1 MTSNRLNPFHSLRL
15 GLALIFILFMA
26 VTSWGYHGYCG
37 SRANGANGRNLTYE
51 LEETNH
57 LIKIGEKEK
66 SAYRLKIEGWGA
78 MDDSPAFIKH
88 PGYMRRVIE
97 IQLREGLTHIGK
109 DAFGQCENYCGI
121 LTIPS
126 TVETIGAKAFELF
139 GRNGFDVDID
149 MSKCTRMTRLTA
161 GAFHG
166 YNKTVTLPA
175 SLTTIEANT
184 FDDDEV
190 TVMMHY
196 DGYLFING
204 ELIATGT
211 GEMDITNALNI
222 TDNGNPKNTIRNA
235 NFNEMVLL
243 DELLENTPI
252 DPSDNHLVLPG
263 GWYLLDKNMDF
274 PHSILFTGDVNI
286 IVADGVTLNIAELQ
300 SEGDFNIF
308 GQTENSGKIN
318 IQGTLEATNI
328 DINGISVKSD
338 HISAGAN
345 FVVNSGSVDVG
356 TITSKS
362 IVLGWHKKSDFIK
375 IKSIDSKTLD
385 MFGIAEGSAFVDED
399 GVLYANTVYQEK
411 KDDAVNQLIGKTLK
425 PCYAV
430 TIDLQNGQL
439 PPKYAA
445 IFDENGD
452 AHIEEPKDEP
462 YRADAKFLGYS
473 VSPKHGSAS
482 YDWSQPIT
490 SNTTVYTQWSQEDF
504 KVEYVDEKGEVKEI
518 EEHLA
523 LTKAMDLQYDA
534 VNDRF
539 VLPGGWYTIEKDVLH
554 EGYPKNLY
562 FDGDVN
568 LIIRDEVYGDAQ
580 FQMDYDFIA
589 KGNLTIYG
597 QTKGTGTLNIGAIVS
612 EEYNVTIN
620 GGHVFASTVSADLN
634 VYVNGGNVDIT
645 KSGLGIQP
653 RLKTVLD
660 WYNLKNSIKASYYGN
675 KQGKVIIAEGKVFK
689 DENGKAYF
697 GTLNSEQIADIA
709 GKTLTPYVPK
719 SITDESITIADIP
732 DQTWTGSEICPAVSV
747 TDGETPLVL
756 GTDYTVGCS
765 NNISKGTANMTITGM
780 GVYAETVEKT
790 FEIVPKVILVSGAV
804 QVFEDENGKRA
815 VLNGEYDG
823 TEAVN
828 IAENIENVAVTFNR
842 KFTPNSG
849 HATIMLPFDVKAS
862 ELTGVKSIIEFTG
875 ITKVNGNNAVGMGY
889 VWCNETLG
897 EEELKKGHP
906 DCNTVSAELN
916 AYTPYMIEMDSPTLE
931 INGGVTL
938 VKWSEYDENHKRVG
952 DAPVGNWVFRGTLQK
967 KQWPKGTGIINDG
980 RLWAFTAA
988 ERSGAKIGEFV
999 QFGGNN
1005 WANPFR
1011 AYLVECKK
1019 TDNGLD
1025 CQDDSEPKA
1034 SQVSR
1039 YRFADALVPTDSA
1052 ATDEPL
1058 VMRGVAASE
1067 TASLNSM
1074 DIVIVYGDKDSDG
1087 DKERPTVIGRF
1098 NPATGEIR
1106 MLPRTKQTYD
1116 LKGRRVGNG
1125 KKAKGAYYKK

>member
-1 MTSNRLNPFHSLRL
+1 MNYS
-15 GLALIFILFMA
+15 
-26 VTSWGYHGYCG
+26 GYCG
-37 SRANGANGRNLTYE
+37 STANGADGRNLE
-51 LEETNH
+51 FGLNEQGDS
-57 LIKIGEKEK
+57 IAIGSRKY
-66 SAYRLKIEGWGA
+66 SSFALNILGSGA
-78 MDDSPAFIKH
+78 MTDNPKWRSKIKN
-88 PGYMRRVIE
+88 YMKRVTNIH
-97 IQLREGLTHIGK
+97 LKEGLTHIGEE
-109 DAFGQCENYCGI
+109 AFRGCENYSKRGRTTLI
-121 LTIPS
+121 IPS
-126 TVETIGAKAFELF
+126 TVESIGANAFDQF
-139 GRNGFDVDID
+139 GGDID
-149 MSKCTRMTRLTA
+149 MSKCTQMTHLTA
-161 GAFHG
+161 GVFH
-166 YNKTVTLPA
+166 YYRQTVTLPV
-175 SLTTIEANT
+175 SLTAIEANT
-184 FDDDEV
+184 FDNSRV
-190 TVMMHY
+190 TVMMPC

-204 ELIATGT
+204 KLIATGT
-211 GEMDITNALNI
+211 GVLDITEALNI
-222 TDNGNPKNTIRNA
+222 TDNGNSQTTIQNA
-235 NFNEMVLL
+235 EYNEIVSL

-263 GWYLLDKNMDF
+263 GWYLLDKSMDF

-300 SEGDFNIF
+300 SEDDFNIY

-345 FVVNSGSVDVG
+345 FVVNSGSIDVG

-362 IVLGWHKKSDFIK
+362 IVLGWHKKSDSIK

-411 KDDAVNQLIGKTLK
+411 KDDAVSQLIGKMLK

-452 AHIEEPKDEP
+452 AYIEEPKDEP

-473 VSPKHGSAS
+473 VSPNSGSAS

-490 SNTTVYTQWSQEDF
+490 GNTTVYTQWSQEDF
-504 KVEYVDEKGEVKEI
+504 KVEYVDEKGEVKEV

-539 VLPGGWYTIEKDVLH
+539 VLPGGWYTVEKDALH
-554 EGYPKNLY
+554 EGYSKNLY

-589 KGNLTIYG
+589 KRNLTIYG
-597 QTKGTGTLNIGAIVS
+597 QTKGTGSLNIGAIVS
-612 EEYNVTIN
+612 EEKNVTIN

-697 GTLNSEQIADIA
+697 GTLNSEQIAAIA

-719 SITDESITIADIP
+719 SISDESITIADIP

-780 GVYAETVEKT
+780 GVYAGTVEKT
-790 FEIVPKVILVSGAV
+790 FEILPSVILASGAV
-804 QVFEDENGKRA
+804 QVLEDEKGKRA

-823 TEAVN
+823 TEAVKIDVN
-828 IAENIENVAVTFNR
+828 IDVESVTFDR

-849 HATIMLPFDVKAS
+849 YATIMLPFDVNAS
-862 ELTGVKSIIEFTG
+862 SLTGVRSVIEFTG

-916 AYTPYMIEMDSPTLE
+916 AYTPYMIEMESATLG
-931 INGGVTL
+931 IDGGVTL

-952 DAPVGNWVFRGTLQK
+952 DDPVGKWVFRGTLQK
-967 KQWPKGTGIINDG
+967 KKWSKEANVIKDG

-988 ERSGAKIGEFV
+988 ERNEAKIGEFV

-1025 CQDDSEPKA
+1025 CKDDAETQPKA

-1039 YRFADALVPTDSA
+1039 YRFADALAPTDSA
-1052 ATDEPL
+1052 EKSAGAAATDQPL
-1058 VMRGVAASE
+1058 VMRQAAASE
-1067 TASLNSM
+1067 AASLNSM
-1074 DIVIVYGDKDSDG
+1074 DIVIVYGDKDSEG

-1116 LKGRRVGNG
+1116 LKGRKVGNG
-1125 KKAKGAYYKK
+1125 KKAKGAYYRR